1 MCEENSIMHASPIHE
16 FYVLLNEEQKRKV
29 AIMRMDMKIQC
40 VKAKIHNM
48 EKLTPCRTLL
58 ESKNM
63 LAKQIEFSE

>member
-48 EKLTPCRTLL
+48 EKLILWSYL
-58 ESKNM
+58 I
-63 LAKQIEFSE
+63 QIWKYAGKTN